1 MRTKKSVIH
10 QRLLCAALLGVL
22 ATAVWGQELSTEASP
37 EESGKKNGLANFLAK
52 NMETLLKANNIFFP
66 SGKPA
71 GAEIPAA
78 TAGQPAAATEQLF
91 TLNFNNAGIDVVLKF
106 LSDMTGKVLMR
117 DDAVQGQITLMVP
130 EKITKERA
138 VGYIEQALALKRFT
152 LLETD
157 NILIVLPMSLA
168 KQYGLEVGTGEAEGP
183 LSPRMRTQMIS
194 LKFASAVQLK
204 EDLQPLLSENGT
216 MIADSRTNS
225 LVITESGTNI
235 ARLSKIIAEL
245 DRADE
250 GSNLVVRIFELRY
263 TSAETLAKAL
273 DEMMIHLNA
282 KPGAKSTKEGAG
294 APASSTKILPDPD
307 TNCLIV
313 SGTEKEVAL
322 VKSFVETLDASG
334 AARLETTTIKL
345 QQADARTLAEQ
356 ISQIFRQRKSKL
368 QQAVVAADTWTNSLI
383 VSGYPED
390 LETVKRLVREL
401 DERKSAKKETR
412 VYVLKEADAT
422 VLSEILSTV
431 LTAGQGSSSGER
443 GYFPPFGRGQR
454 GGGGSEQ
461 EEQPRIT
468 VDTRLNG
475 LVITAKVEDFQM
487 IEELLKQL
495 DVALPESKEE
505 PRVFPLKYADAR
517 DVAQI
522 LNDLFSDRESTFG
535 FFFMMSQTRSISG
548 LSGKVKVI
556 ADPTTNSLVVIASS
570 PRGFEVVQKL
580 LEQLDQISPE
590 FGSTMVI
597 PLQHANA
604 EDLATGLTS
613 LFEEDPRR
621 RAGGAGMLAFFGG
634 GSSQTQQREISNLMG
649 NVRVVADARTN
660 SLMVSTP
667 QQNMETI
674 REIIRQLDRPTSQV
688 LVEILIVE
696 LTSDSD
702 RNLGIQWAGEDGS
715 VRGTASFAFQTPFLT
730 QEQRDTGRTFR
741 STTLSSS
748 QFDAVLNILAKSTNT
763 NVVARPNILTA
774 NNKEATVNV
783 GKDIQY
789 YNQIQATETG
799 ELASTEFR
807 PVGLTLTVKPQVN
820 ESTLHDATG
829 VVTLEITVTTG
840 DQALDVVGLPAG
852 LQAFT
857 KREIK
862 TNVTVENGMTV
873 VLSGVIDENWTDST
887 QGVPGLSKIPLLGNI
902 FKNKRKIQQKTEL
915 ITFITPE
922 ILDTRQQIQEV
933 TERHMQTDS
942 YRYWLNR
949 QKEMELEGEAARK
962 MK

>member
-1 MRTKKSVIH
+1 
-10 QRLLCAALLGVL
+10 
-22 ATAVWGQELSTEASP
+22 
-37 EESGKKNGLANFLAK
+37 
-52 NMETLLKANNIFFP
+52 METLLKANNIFFP

-78 TAGQPAAATEQLF
+78 TAGQPGAPTEELF

-130 EKITKERA
+130 EKIAKERA
-138 VGYIEQALALKRFT
+138 VSYIEQALALKRFT

-194 LKFASAVQLK
+194 LKFASAMQLK

-245 DRADE
+245 DRAEE

-263 TSAETLAKAL
+263 TNAETLAKAL

-313 SGTEKEVAL
+313 SGTEKDVAL
-322 VKSFVETLDASG
+322 VKNFVETLDASG

-356 ISQIFRQRKSKL
+356 INQIFRQRKSKL
-368 QQAVVAADTWTNSLI
+368 QQAAIAADTWTNSLI

-401 DERKSAKKETR
+401 DETKSTKKETR
-412 VYVLKEADAT
+412 VYLLKEADAT
-422 VLSEILSTV
+422 VLSEILTTV
-431 LTAGQGSSSGER
+431 LTAGESAGSR

-454 GGGGSEQ
+454 AGGSGE

-475 LVITAKVEDFQM
+475 LVITAKIEDFQM
-487 IEELLKQL
+487 IDELLKEL

-535 FFFMMSQTRSISG
+535 FFFMMTQSRSISG

-580 LEQLDQISPE
+580 LDQLDQISPE
-590 FGSTMVI
+590 FGSTTVI

-604 EDLATGLTS
+604 EELATNLTS

-621 RAGGAGMLAFFGG
+621 RAGGTGMLAFFGG

-702 RNLGIQWAGEDGS
+702 RNLGIQWGGEDGS

-789 YNQIQATETG
+789 YDQIQATETG

-840 DQALDVVGLPAG
+840 EQALDVVGLPAG

-857 KREIK
+857 KREIR

-915 ITFITPE
+915 ITFITPA

-942 YRYWLNR
+942 YRYWLDR
-949 QKEMELEGEAARK
+949 QKELGQGGEAARK